1 MSESVSVSEA
11 EPHVAQP
18 ATGILMTASIAV
30 TVWWWMGGDVTV
42 LTLDFRVWSEP
53 WRLFTPVLPHIDVF
67 HLFFNLYWLYVFGGK
82 VETVFGSYK
91 TTAIYLLLGI
101 GSSLAQYSLFRSGVG
116 LSGIGYGL
124 FGFLWVLSR
133 NDLRFSNAIN
143 HQVVQLFIGWF
154 ILCVVLSI
162 ADVWQVGN
170 VAHGAGAVLG
180 CVLGWCV
187 VARASNTRLAS
198 RLLLG
203 GIMGGLIVAASIG
216 RPYLN
221 LTGAVWDE
229 YSYFG
234 YQALLENNPAQA
246 VWYLEKAVAMRPGV
260 DKNWYN
266 LGVAYFRCDR
276 WDEAITA
283 YRRAI
288 ALSPTVEVYQTTLNE
303 LEQFMSAN
311 R

>member
-1 MSESVSVSEA
+1 MSESVSEA
-11 EPHVAQP
+11 EPHVAEP
-18 ATGILMTASIAV
+18 VTGILMTSAIAV
-30 TVWWWMGGDVTV
+30 TIWWWLGGDVTV
-42 LTLDFRVWSEP
+42 LTLDYRVWSEP
-53 WRLFTPVLPHIDVF
+53 WRLVTPVLPHIDVF
-67 HLFFNLYWLYVFGGK
+67 HLFFNLYWLYVLGGK

-101 GSSLAQYSLFRSGVG
+101 GSSLAQYAFSRSGVG

-133 NDLRFSNAIN
+133 NDLRFSNAIH

-170 VAHGAGAVLG
+170 FAHGAGAALG

-187 VARASNTRLAS
+187 VARTSNMRLVS
-198 RLLLG
+198 HLLLG
-203 GIMGGLIVAASIG
+203 GIAGGLIFAASIG

-221 LTGAVWDE
+221 LAGVVWEE

-234 YQALLENNPAQA
+234 HQALLENDPVQA
-246 VWYLEKAVAMRPGV
+246 VWYLEKAVAMRPEV
-260 DKNWYN
+260 DENWYN

-276 WDEAITA
+276 LKDAVMA

-288 ALSPTVEVYQTTLNE
+288 ALSPSVEVYQTTLSE